1 MVFVVLCFAAVVAN
15 CVDSAPTSEYQ
26 TTPYLLG
33 ELIMI
38 ISKIISSCNETDFQ
52 NIPISLQPKNS
63 EDGKNI
69 SENTSSN
76 SDLEESTTNNSSGEH
91 DDVKTSTT
99 SSNNYCGSVAD
110 GSTSPSPEEGGNLST
125 LESKNEESPYT
136 PEKDQGNVID
146 NVIHRINKRD
156 KWEKGKPKIID
167 LDESVHSLATDES
180 SENDSTNNSSD
191 DDGSESN
198 SIPSS
203 REDSDNE
210 SSEIDPYNSSEGDI
224 SEHKS
229 PSRSLQQECLPSST
243 SSSLSTEPV
252 TTPIDDCNSSKEVT
266 TTSSPD
272 LTQSIP
278 ESTTINEC
286 SSTNPVTPSNSQE
299 EVVITETSTVSPSD
313 GTSVTPGICTS
324 VMEANDEPY
333 LSHFQIPLRYINK
346 EDGSVDNEYYLDVF
360 LKRENR

>member
-136 PEKDQGNVID
+136 PEKDQ
-146 NVIHRINKRD
+146 
-156 KWEKGKPKIID
+156 
-167 LDESVHSLATDES
+167 DESVHSLATDES